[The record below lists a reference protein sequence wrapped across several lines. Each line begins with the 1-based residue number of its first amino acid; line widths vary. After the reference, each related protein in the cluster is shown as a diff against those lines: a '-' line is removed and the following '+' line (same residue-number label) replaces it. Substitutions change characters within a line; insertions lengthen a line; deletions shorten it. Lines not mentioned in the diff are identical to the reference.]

1 MAKKVI
7 YMDDLNPELDADAGT
22 QTFSL
27 NGSSYEI
34 DLSTKNATKLSSVLA
49 PFIAAARN
57 AGRKPASHTANRKS
71 AGGSGYN
78 SEQLKAVREW
88 ATNNGFKVSE
98 KGRISGEVLLAFEQ
112 AQAIPS
118 EPVFKAV

>member
-27 NGSSYEI
+27 NGSQYEI
-34 DLSTKNATKLSSVLA
+34 DLSSKNATKLASVLA

-57 AGRKPASHTANRKS
+57 AGRKPASHTTNRKS
-71 AGGSGYN
+71 PGGSGYN

-88 ATNNGFKVSE
+88 AVQNGFKVNE
-98 KGRISGEVLLAFEQ
+98 KGRIAGEILLAFEQ
-112 AQAIPS
+112 AQAVPS
-118 EPVFKAV
+118 AAVFKAV